1 VRILP
6 RTILTALFFSAGVL
20 GACLRK
26 PLVAGKSPQ
35 TGAPVIATTPS
46 GVSPDS
52 PAALGQYTPTT
63 ERNALGAK
71 FQDTSLADLYISL
84 AACDCLPK
92 LQTKLITSLN
102 AERGAL
108 PQALMPAVRREILGN
123 SKLKILEIVPRPLD
137 DLVGG
142 IFADEQTVAKEINT
156 GLVDKIKLAEARWA
170 AAESLPLLQLDGFP
184 PLPGTRVASSGRSVR
199 MIDVWSRWSLI
210 LSQGGPWSSE
220 RSVSNDSGLL
230 WHELLR
236 SLAEGEYLFGLGGSD
251 GKSWGGMT
259 VPVDLQINNPGP
271 FDPRTSYS
279 QVRFLTGQLD
289 LTLSSN
295 NSLSLARFGGD
306 RWSWRES
313 NVPLA
318 EQAAQWWVAAR
329 ALNRLRPLNRG
340 EFTTLFPSLIPDNSY
355 QLSLLVLP
363 SLDALLSGRFIDEVS
378 RLIRAY
384 ISGAQ
389 VGGVA
394 PSVRERADA
403 QTQSLLLMAMSAW
416 IKELSTTS
424 DLSVSSETAAQLRSA
439 PRSLLRGAQ
448 LIVQNLLGQTLAPRQ
463 DTNGQS
469 TDLVFSVFANS
480 ADTSQTELSIR
491 DHAQVLHALVSA
503 EKNLMPSPYLRARVI
518 QLAAGL
524 LQRWQE
530 ARSFD
535 PSKDPL
541 APVLWLKAA
550 AELFVA
556 TYPEA
561 TVSASLKGISA
572 ETDSWL
578 RSFEEAALR

>member
-1 VRILP
+1 M
-6 RTILTALFFSAGVL
+6 RTVPKTTLIGLFFAAGVL

-26 PLVAGKSPQ
+26 PLLAGKSPKPSTPAISPTP
-35 TGAPVIATTPS
+35 TGVTPET
-46 GVSPDS
+46 
-52 PAALGQYTPTT
+52 PAGLGQYFPLT
-63 ERNALGAK
+63 ERNALAAR
-71 FQDTSLADLYISL
+71 FPDTSLADLYVSL
-84 AACDCLPK
+84 AVCDCLAK

-102 AERGAL
+102 GERGAL
-108 PQALMPAVRREILGN
+108 PQALMPAVRREILSN

-137 DLVGG
+137 DIVGG
-142 IFADEQTVAKEINT
+142 IFADEQTVAKEIST
-156 GLVDKIKLAEARWA
+156 GLFDKIKLAEARWA
-170 AAESLPLLQLDGFP
+170 AAENLPVLQLDGFP
-184 PLPGTRVASSGRSVR
+184 PLPGTRAPPSGRSVR
-199 MIDVWSRWSLI
+199 MIDVWTRWSLI
-210 LSQGGPWSSE
+210 LSQGGPWGSE
-220 RSVSNDSGLL
+220 RRVSNDSGLL

-236 SLAEGEYLFGLGGSD
+236 SLAEGEYLFGLGGSG
-251 GKSWGGMT
+251 GKSWGGLT

-271 FDPRTSYS
+271 FDPRTAYS
-279 QVRFLTGQLD
+279 QVRFLGGQLD

-313 NVPLA
+313 SVPLA
-318 EQAAQWWVAAR
+318 EQSIQWWVAAR

-340 EFTTLFPSLIPDNSY
+340 EFTTLFPSLIPDDSY

-448 LIVQNLLGQTLAPRQ
+448 LIVQNILGQTLAPRPGANVQ
-463 DTNGQS
+463 NAE
-469 TDLVFSVFANS
+469 LVFGVYANS
-480 ADTSQTELSIR
+480 ADTSQGELSIR
-491 DHAQVLHALVSA
+491 DHAQVLHALVGA
-503 EKNLMPSPYLRARVI
+503 EKNLMPSPYLRGRVL

-524 LQRWQE
+524 VQRWQE
-530 ARSFD
+530 SRSFD

-541 APVLWLKAA
+541 TPLLWLKAA
-550 AELFVA
+550 AELFVS
-556 TYPEA
+556 TYPDA
-561 TVSASLKGISA
+561 PVSASFKGISSEIDA
-572 ETDSWL
+572 WL
-578 RSFEEAALR
+578 STFEEAALR

>member
-1 VRILP
+1 MLIG
-6 RTILTALFFSAGVL
+6 LFFVAGVL

-26 PLVAGKSPQ
+26 PLIAGKSPQ
-35 TGAPVIATTPS
+35 LNSPVISATPAADTPE
-46 GVSPDS
+46 S
-52 PAALGQYTPTT
+52 PAGLAQYLPLT
-63 ERNALGAK
+63 ERNALGAR
-71 FQDTSLADLYISL
+71 FQDSSLADLYLSL
-84 AACDCLPK
+84 AVCDCLPK
-92 LQTKLITSLN
+92 LQVKLITSLN
-102 AERGAL
+102 ADRGAL

-137 DLVGG
+137 DFVGG

-170 AAESLPLLQLDGFP
+170 AAENLPLLQLDGFP
-184 PLPGTRVASSGRSVR
+184 PLPGTRVSSSGRSVR
-199 MIDVWSRWSLI
+199 MIDVWTRWSLI

-251 GKSWGGMT
+251 GKSWGGLT
-259 VPVDLQINNPGP
+259 IPVDLQINNPGP

-279 QVRFLTGQLD
+279 QVRFLSGQLD

-318 EQAAQWWVAAR
+318 EQATQWWVAAR

-340 EFTTLFPSLIPDNSY
+340 EFTTLFPTLIPDDSY

-424 DLSVSSETAAQLRSA
+424 DLSVSSETATQLRNA

-448 LIVQNLLGQTLAPRQ
+448 LIVQNLLGQTLAPRPI
-463 DTNGQS
+463 TNEQIS
-469 TDLVFSVFANS
+469 DALFSVYANS
-480 ADTSQTELSIR
+480 ADTSQGELSVR

-503 EKNLMPSPYLRARVI
+503 EKNLMPSPYLRARVL

-524 LQRWQE
+524 AQRWQE

-541 APVLWLKAA
+541 APLLWLKAA
-550 AELFVA
+550 GELLVV
-556 TYPEA
+556 TYPDA
-561 TVSASLKGISA
+561 PISASFRGISS
-572 ETDSWL
+572 EIDVLL